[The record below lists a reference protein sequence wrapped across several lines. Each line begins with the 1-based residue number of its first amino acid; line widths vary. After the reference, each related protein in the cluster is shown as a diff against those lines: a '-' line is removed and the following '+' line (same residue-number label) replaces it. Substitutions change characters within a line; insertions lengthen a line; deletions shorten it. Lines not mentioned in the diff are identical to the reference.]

1 MASYEVLSRIG
12 TGSYGVV
19 YKVRHKGTLCT
30 SLVNGSI
37 LVMKQISIDQ
47 MSPLQKQEALNE
59 AKILQSLD
67 SPYIVGYHDSFI
79 DEEKLCIIME
89 YCENGDLGQFLKA
102 RNKQYVEE
110 NTVLKYFIEVCLAL
124 LYLHGKKILHR
135 DIKTMNMFLT
145 KDFHIKLGD
154 LGVAKVLSQTSSF
167 AHTMVGTPYYL
178 SPEVCQEL
186 PYNTKS
192 DVWSLGCA
200 LYEMCALKH
209 PFEAKNQIALIM
221 KIAKSSYEPLP
232 AVYSK
237 EVGEVVAKCLQKS
250 YKKRP
255 GVNDILALPFI
266 QQKAKLIKVEVPDR
280 SLLLGRAEIKRTI
293 ADMPRKHVGKILDTA
308 EQKEEV
314 KSKPH
319 ASSESP
325 SQQRKGQREQKNK
338 LQTEAKVQNL
348 QKKAQSEDN
357 KGAQK
362 ISEARQ
368 AAQALNKDLT
378 KPPQRQVAMATAPS
392 FPQAKGVAGAVSPAG
407 KIAKKPHYATVSAG
421 FHARK
426 KPPRVRSGAPAGL
439 ARKARE
445 VARPVPAPTYKKP
458 KGKDKGGF
466 SDSLEGIEELAASKE
481 RTERSELED
490 PDLFMK
496 NMMGEDYNS
505 IVNSEHSAK
514 PPDST
519 NSECSIGRIF
529 REMLPEMQK
538 DGAGEN
544 EVEKP
549 LLASVEY
556 QIGTATVEEDYE
568 DDFEAENIDAGE
580 PFHSAEEQGPNEL
593 VDGDQLS
600 GESEEDS
607 YTVDDIG
614 KHAHKAASGNAE
626 EVQGEVGGI

>member
-1 MASYEVLSRIG
+1 MCIRDR
-12 TGSYGVV
+12 
-19 YKVRHKGTLCT
+19 YKVRHKGTLCAI
-30 SLVNGSI
+30 LVNDSV
-37 LVMKQISIDQ
+37 LVMKQININQ

-59 AKILQSLD
+59 AKILQSLN
-67 SPYIVGYHDSFI
+67 SPYIVGYYDSFI

-110 NTVLKYFIEVCLAL
+110 NIVLKYFIEACLAL

-145 KDFHIKLGD
+145 KDFHVKLGD

-167 AHTMVGTPYYL
+167 AHTIVGTPYYL

-192 DVWSLGCA
+192 DIWSLGCA

-232 AVYSK
+232 GVYSR
-237 EVGEVVAKCLQKS
+237 EVSEIVAKCLQKN

-255 GVNDILALPFI
+255 RVNDILALPFI
-266 QQKAKLIKVEVPDR
+266 QQKAKLVKVEVPDR
-280 SLLLGRAEIKRTI
+280 SLLAGRAEIKRSI
-293 ADMPRKHVGKILDTA
+293 ADMPRKHVGKILGST

-319 ASSESP
+319 ANSESP
-325 SQQRKGQREQKNK
+325 SHQRINQAEQKNK
-338 LQTEAKVQNL
+338 PQTDAKP
-348 QKKAQSEDN
+348 QSEDN
-357 KGAQK
+357 KVVQK
-362 ISEARQ
+362 KSEAKQSAQ
-368 AAQALNKDLT
+368 AANNKEPS
-378 KPPQRQVAMATAPS
+378 KPPQRQIAMATAPS
-392 FPQAKGVAGAVSPAG
+392 FPQAKGTAGAISPRG
-407 KIAKKPHYATVSAG
+407 KNTKKAHYATSSVSLQT
-421 FHARK
+421 RK
-426 KPPRVRSGAPAGL
+426 KPPRVRSGAPTGL

-445 VARPVPAPTYKKP
+445 VARPVPTPTYKKP
-458 KGKDKGGF
+458 KSKDKGGF
-466 SDSLEGIEELAASKE
+466 SDTLEGIEELAVSKE

-496 NMMGEDYNS
+496 NIMGEDYNS
-505 IVNSEHSAK
+505 IVNNEHSVK
-514 PPDST
+514 PPDSA
-519 NSECSIGRIF
+519 NSEYSMSKIF
-529 REMLPEMQK
+529 KEMLPETQNN
-538 DGAGEN
+538 DVDES
-544 EVEKP
+544 EVDKP

-556 QIGTATVEEDYE
+556 QIGTATVEEDYK
-568 DDFEAENIDAGE
+568 DDFETEKIDGCELFYSAGE
-580 PFHSAEEQGPNEL
+580 QSPDKLADE
-593 VDGDQLS
+593 DQLS

-607 YTVDDIG
+607 YTVNDLG
-614 KHAHKAASGNAE
+614 KHTSKAISGNAE
-626 EVQGEVGGI
+626 EV